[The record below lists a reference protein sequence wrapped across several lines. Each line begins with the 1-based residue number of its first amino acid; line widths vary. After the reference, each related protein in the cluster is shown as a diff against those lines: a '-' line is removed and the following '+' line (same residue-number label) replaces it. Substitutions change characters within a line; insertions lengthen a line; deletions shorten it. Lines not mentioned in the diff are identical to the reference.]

1 MQSLTTTPL
10 LSLLTFDLKVDFAW
24 LIAWESDSANGT
36 LPSDCE
42 MNWCPARGVKECSA
56 S

>member
-24 LIAWESDSANGT
+24 LIAWESVIQQMALFLQT
-36 LPSDCE
+36 
-42 MNWCPARGVKECSA
+42 VK
-56 S
+56 